1 VWIRF
6 IENSNFD
13 ILNLLCPHERIRA
26 GAVEALKQYDNN
38 SHNEDY
44 YDALAWNGL
53 KNTIAWNKLTP
64 NQKTKILETIQ
75 TIYKNEKYCN

>member
-1 VWIRF
+1 MKEFDPTQSDETYKALSWI
-6 IENSNFD
+6 
-13 ILNLLCPHERIRA
+13 
-26 GAVEALKQYDNN
+26 
-38 SHNEDY
+38 
-44 YDALAWNGL
+44 GL